1 MAESRTSVS
10 LRYLV
15 VLLMLCMYLLPL
27 FYLFNVSMK
36 TQIEYLKSPISL
48 FEQFR
53 FGNFSLAWEKGDFSR
68 YIWNSVLY
76 TVVTML
82 ASILLSLFA
91 AFPIARRYVKFSNVI
106 YLFFTMSL
114 FLPSPLVPQFWLA
127 NELGLYNTQ
136 WGYMLL
142 RTGGTGIAFL
152 MFVGYIKSVS
162 RDLDEAAAID
172 GCGYLRFMF
181 NILIP
186 LVKPVMAT
194 GIMLTA
200 IGVWNDIIGPTIY
213 LSDTKYQP
221 ITRGLFA
228 FFGQYLNNWP
238 LLACGIIIIAAPLIV
253 LYVFIQRYLV
263 SGALAGSVKF

>member
-1 MAESRTSVS
+1 MAESRASVS
-10 LRYLV
+10 LRYVL
-15 VLLMLCMYLLPL
+15 VLLGLCVYVLPL

-36 TQIEYLKSPISL
+36 TQIEYLKAPNAIFDQL
-48 FEQFR
+48 R
-53 FGNFSLAWEKGDFSR
+53 FNNFSIAWEKGDFSR

-76 TVVTML
+76 TSVATV

-91 AFPIARRYVKFSNVI
+91 AYPIARRYVRFSNLI

-127 NELGLYNTQ
+127 SELGLYNTQ
-136 WGYMLL
+136 WGYILL

-162 RDLDEAAAID
+162 RELDEAAAID
-172 GCGYLRFMF
+172 GCGYLRFIF
-181 NILIP
+181 RILIP

-194 GIMLTA
+194 GVMLTA

-221 ITRGLFA
+221 ITRGLYA

-238 LLACGIIIIAAPLIV
+238 LLACGIIIIAAPLIL